1 MAARW
6 FQLDDFYKTAGD
18 QYIFYPHLF
27 ARGYR
32 LSAEQRAAMDEVLG
46 PFLKGRLW
54 YGFLAT
60 FLFVTFAL
68 TIILASFLFMASTE
82 QLDAIVSTPPWIWL
96 VGAFALACLILAPT
110 LFRLQS
116 KIRRQI
122 EVIGLE
128 ASEPPRPGLLIVDG
142 ELSLKRLIAVI
153 VALGVILILVASID
167 TASATSVDF

>member
-6 FQLDDFYKTAGD
+6 FQLDDFYKSAGD

-68 TIILASFLFMASTE
+68 TIAAASFLFTASPE
-82 QLDAIVSTPPWIWL
+82 QLDAFLATPPWIWL

-116 KIRRQI
+116 KIKRQI
-122 EVIGLE
+122 AEIGLV
-128 ASEPPRPGLLIVDG
+128 ASEPPR
-142 ELSLKRLIAVI
+142 S
-153 VALGVILILVASID
+153 AL
-167 TASATSVDF
+167 FNR